1 MPPKTLRRKKTGSP
15 EGDESW
21 PPGGQPFRVLF
32 IWMSGPPR
40 DPMVRVLLV
49 GTRGAP
55 VVYEGMKPWSK
66 CKRWIGRLRSNSTTD
81 DELTQVC
88 ETFVRTQ
95 FATIQEAQ
103 ASLEDLKSFG
113 LRRADG

>member
-1 MPPKTLRRKKTGSP
+1 MPPKSLRRKKTVFLES
-15 EGDESW
+15 DESW

-49 GTRGAP
+49 GGEGAT

-66 CKRWIGRLRSNSTTD
+66 CKRWIGRLRSTSTTN
-81 DELTQVC
+81 DELTHVC

-95 FATIQEAQ
+95 FATIEGAQ
-103 ASLEDLKSFG
+103 ASLEDLKSLG
-113 LRRADG
+113 LHRADG